1 MRGGGN
7 TIYQSFYLFDK
18 IRFSKAT
25 TDRLGF
31 SGGKKNTRGYIVGF
45 YKNKLTQE
53 VEIIAATDAQKAPL
67 VLVKREDWPDKGG
80 ILVRHWGSDAYIRNF
95 NPGEKMVVLDIPV
108 IVEIGGDYGRQLKKV
123 SSDNTIDSILQL
135 NRSGSKGPSLSK
147 QLADTL
153 QVLLHELFVTYHQ
166 KHHDDKVPFYVAY
179 KETRTT
185 DAPNADKLIVQI
197 GIPPITLQP
206 VEKLLDELKLEFK
219 QNLGA
224 SRDKQET
231 YLKYYVESFVSK
243 SSAKKTKKRKSA
255 KDEAKDT
262 LQEETQ
268 TDSDKN
274 AEKKEGFLSGIYE
287 KMNMPS
293 KDQFDRFIKGRAQAL
308 NVYVDDDEQ
317 AEKAEKAKQA
327 EAQKEERKAADE
339 KAKAEKKPFVPSQA
353 DELMLGVF
361 DRILHR
367 HSSLKINQGYHQFNT
382 TNVYL
387 PVWGFVE
394 KEIIEEDQNLL
405 DNMPAPVDIYAISRF
420 AHEIEGFNS
429 TRVSDYFERLGK
441 ELDLPEGTDVS
452 AYLQAMAN
460 EWDEYEANVK
470 ALRKQ
475 GEDIAAK
482 IQKLYVKLNTSLN
495 PQKGLADL
503 RADVREANTR
513 HPSSRGEVLMEFG
526 NRFLNGMYISQL
538 QNDVYSGYTHD
549 MVRHTL
555 ELFNPFSITTALPVV
570 GFKERH
576 LDASDLAAGNS
587 SDEGDVES
595 DKGSTEAGSAKAIGN
610 ADGKKD

>member
-1 MRGGGN
+1 MRGGVN

-18 IRFSKAT
+18 IKFSKTAI
-25 TDRLGF
+25 DRLGY
-31 SGGKKNTRGYIVGF
+31 SGGKKNPRGFIVGF
-45 YKNKLTQE
+45 YKNKKTQE

-67 VLVKREDWPDKGG
+67 VLVKREDWPEKDDLL
-80 ILVRHWGSDAYIRNF
+80 IRHWGSDAYIRSF
-95 NPGEKMVVLDIPV
+95 KPGEKMVVLDIPV
-108 IVEIGGDYGRQLKKV
+108 VVEIGGDYDRQLKKV
-123 SSDNTIDSILQL
+123 RSDNTVDSILQL
-135 NRSGSKGPSLSK
+135 NRAGSKGPSLSK

-153 QVLLHELFVTYHQ
+153 QMLLHELFVTYHQ

-179 KETRTT
+179 KDTRTT
-185 DAPNADKLIVQI
+185 DAPNADKFIVQI

-206 VEKLLDELKLEFK
+206 VEKLLEELKLEFK
-219 QNLGA
+219 ENLKA
-224 SRDKQET
+224 SKDKQDT
-231 YLKYYVESFVSK
+231 YLKYYVESFIPK
-243 SSAKKTKKRKSA
+243 SSAKKSKKRKSA
-255 KDEAKDT
+255 KDEAEDT
-262 LQEETQ
+262 LQEEMQ
-268 TDSDKN
+268 TDTEKK
-274 AEKKEGFLSGIYE
+274 AEKKEGFLSGVYQ

-293 KDQFDRFIKGRAQAL
+293 KAQFDRFIKGRAQAL
-308 NVYVDDDEQ
+308 NVYLDDDER
-317 AEKAEKAKQA
+317 AEEAEKAKQA
-327 EAQKEERKAADE
+327 ETQKESEAEDE

-367 HSSLKINQGYHQFNT
+367 HSSLKINQGYYQFNT

-420 AHEIEGFNS
+420 AHEIEGFTS
-429 TRVSDYFERLGK
+429 TRVSGYFERLGK

-460 EWDEYEANVK
+460 EWDEYEENVQ

-595 DKGSTEAGSAKAIGN
+595 DKGSTEAGNVAAS
-610 ADGKKD
+610 DGTDSKKD